1 MQNWLMSLQ
10 PNPWLTRKLV
20 MLAILAGV
28 GVSAFFLGRRQHV
41 QADSPQVK
49 MLPGADTHDYERRVV
64 AYLYDNLAI
73 SRAELGEYLIAR
85 FGGERLEFLVN
96 RKIVEIECAKH
107 NIIVTEAEVENRFQR
122 DLQAFGTR
130 ITEHDF
136 VNSILR
142 RFGKTLYE
150 WKEDVIRPKLMMEK
164 YVRPMVKITD
174 QDLHEG
180 FEARYG
186 PKVKCRMIVI
196 DAKAGPK
203 VAMDVYTTART
214 GYNEFLEAA
223 SKQFI
228 PNLAAAKGEV
238 PPIHKHFGDKKV
250 EDIAFGMKEGEVCTP
265 LQMADGTYVIMYC
278 EKLVSAEATKRY
290 EQERVKLEGEMFEL
304 RLSQKIPEEF
314 AKLQKAANPRM
325 VITKQEPRGMLPS
338 IQQPAYPTTSQPGP
352 RTDIAPLVPG
362 PVTATGYTPLSNTV
376 SPLPPPPIVIPPEPS
391 LLPPASGIA
400 PTDKK

>member
-1 MQNWLMSLQ
+1 
-10 PNPWLTRKLV
+10 

-41 QADSPQVK
+41 QADTPKGNVFQ
-49 MLPGADTHDYERRVV
+49 GADAKNYDPNVV
-64 AYLYDNLAI
+64 AYMYDNLPVT
-73 SRAELGEYLIAR
+73 RAELGEYLIAR

-96 RKIVEIECAKH
+96 RKIVEIECYKRS
-107 NIIVTEAEVENRFQR
+107 IVVTEAEVEDRFQR
-122 DLQAFGTR
+122 DLKAFGTH

-164 YVRPMVKITD
+164 LVRPLVQITD

-196 DAKAGPK
+196 DAKAGAK
-203 VAMDVYTTART
+203 VATDVYQEACK
-214 GYNEFLEAA
+214 GPKEFDEAA

-238 PPIHKHFGDKKV
+238 PPIHKHFGDKYV
-250 EDIAFGMKEGEVCTP
+250 EDKAFSMKEGEICLP
-265 LQMADGTYVIMYC
+265 LKMQDNTFVIMYC
-278 EKLVSAEATKRY
+278 EKHLPADTKVRF
-290 EQERVKLEGEMFEL
+290 EDERMKLSKEIFEMKL
-304 RLSQKIPEEF
+304 AQKIPEEF
-314 AKLQKAANPRM
+314 AKLQKAANPRPM
-325 VITKQEPRGMLPS
+325 LTRTEPRGTLPS
-338 IQQPAYPTTSQPGP
+338 IQQPVYPASAPAV
-352 RTDIAPLVPG
+352 RTDVAPLVPG
-362 PVTATGYTPLSNTV
+362 PVTAPTGYTPLSP
-376 SPLPPPPIVIPPEPS
+376 SAPSPPPIVLPPQTG
-391 LLPPASGIA
+391 LLPPTSNVA